1 MFEHLHAYWRM
12 EYIQNAEDDK
22 IASEHLF
29 AEIPMSADEASVYL
43 LYRGAHS
50 YLVMNK
56 YPYNAG
62 HLLAIPYREVPLLEE
77 LSREERSD
85 LMESLVLGQQILT
98 AAIRPQG
105 FNVGFN
111 LGRSAGAGIPK
122 HLHGHIVPRWSGDNN
137 FMPVIGNTRVLPESM
152 DAMYKKL
159 RTHAPASLFSAQEIK
174 EKYGSQLA

>member
-22 IASEHLF
+22 LVSDHLF
-29 AEIPMSADEASVYL
+29 AEIPMCSDDESVLL
-43 LYRGAHS
+43 LYRGEHS

-62 HLLAIPYREVPLLEE
+62 HLLAIPYREVPMLEDLE
-77 LSREERSD
+77 KVERAD
-85 LMESLVLGQQILT
+85 LMETILIGQTVLT

-122 HLHGHIVPRWSGDNN
+122 HMHGHIVPRWSGDNN

-152 DAMYKKL
+152 QAMYRKL
-159 RTHAPASLFSAQEIK
+159 REHVPASLRTAEDIQNSYPIN
-174 EKYGSQLA
+174 